1 MGLTF
6 LQYSFIPENKELNV
20 HESSQKGKQVLINHV
35 IKKNRGKYV
44 SIVDIAIFLPPMS
57 RDIFYI

>member
-20 HESSQKGKQVLINHV
+20 HESSQKGKQVLINHF

-44 SIVDIAIFLPPMS
+44 SIVDIAIFGDAS
-57 RDIFYI
+57 N